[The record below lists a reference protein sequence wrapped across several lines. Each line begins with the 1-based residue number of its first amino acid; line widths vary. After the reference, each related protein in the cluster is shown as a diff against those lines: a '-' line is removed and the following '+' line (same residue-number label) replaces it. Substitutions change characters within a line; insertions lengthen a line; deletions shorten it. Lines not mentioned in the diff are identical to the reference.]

1 MKYYVGVDIGG
12 SNIRTIFGTDT
23 KILLKLVS
31 PTRKSGP
38 VDTVVSQVIEMIDR
52 GINILQITK
61 TDLFGIGTSSAS
73 PFVDGGTRIWTPN
86 ISGVG
91 NDWKDIPYMIPLK
104 SHFGEHL
111 VYSLAN
117 DCVSSV
123 KAEQLFGAGQGYENL
138 VYVTISTGVGGG
150 IIANNHLV
158 EGKSRNAAHEGH
170 LVVEKGGDLCG
181 CGQRGCIESIA
192 SGKAIARRAQ
202 ERGLANPEGN
212 RLTTKEVFDL
222 YRQGE
227 PTAQALIHETI
238 EYLGM
243 MFSGIISI
251 SDPELI
257 IIGGSVFI
265 NNKDIIMDRLV
276 DYVMKN
282 SFQAISKGVKF
293 VESELKDFVGDL
305 AGLSLIFP
313 EEITQLWQKLKP
325 WTKTDF
331 PIQEV

>member
-1 MKYYVGVDIGG
+1 MKYYIGVDIGG

-23 KILLKLVS
+23 EILLKLVS
-31 PTRKSGP
+31 PTRKTGP
-38 VDTVVSQVIEMIDR
+38 VDTVVSQVIEMIEH
-52 GINILQITK
+52 GMKVLNISK
-61 TDLFGIGTSSAS
+61 EDLYGIGTSSAS

-104 SHFGEHL
+104 NHFGEHL

-123 KAEQLFGAGQGYENL
+123 KAEQLFGAGKGFENL

-158 EGKSRNAAHEGH
+158 EGKSRNAAHVGH
-170 LVVEKGGDLCG
+170 LIVEKDGDLCG

-192 SGKAIARRAQ
+192 SGKAIARRAK
-202 ERGLANPEGN
+202 ERGLTNPEGN

-222 YRQGE
+222 YRQGN
-227 PTAQALIHETI
+227 PTAQALINETI
-238 EYLGM
+238 EYLGV

-251 SDPELI
+251 
-257 IIGGSVFI
+257 
-265 NNKDIIMDRLV
+265 
-276 DYVMKN
+276 
-282 SFQAISKGVKF
+282 
-293 VESELKDFVGDL
+293 
-305 AGLSLIFP
+305 
-313 EEITQLWQKLKP
+313 
-325 WTKTDF
+325 
-331 PIQEV
+331 